1 MAKELKPHFDDVQAH
16 YDLSDDFFRL
26 FLDPTQ
32 TYSCAYFERDDMTLE
47 EAQIAKIDLALGKL
61 GLEPGMTLLD
71 VGCGWG
77 ATMRRAIEKYD
88 VNVVGLT
95 LSKNQAAHVQKSFD
109 QLDTA
114 RTRRVLL
121 EGWEQFDE
129 PVDRIVSIGAFEHF
143 GHDRYDDF
151 FTLAHNILP
160 SIVSIGAF
168 EHFGHDRYDD
178 FFTLA
183 HNILP
188 SDGVMLLHTITGLTF
203 QQATDRGMPLTFE
216 IARFIKFIVT
226 EIFPGGRLPSIEK
239 VADHSSKAGFT
250 LTRRQSLQ
258 PHYARTLD
266 LWAQA
271 LQAHRDEAI
280 EVQSEEVYERYMK
293 YLTGCADGFRVG
305 YIDVNQFTLEKS

>member
-1 MAKELKPHFDDVQAH
+1 MARKLTPHFADVQAH

-26 FLDPTQ
+26 FLDPSQ

-47 EAQIAKIDLALGKL
+47 EAQLAKIDLALGKL
-61 GLEPGMTLLD
+61 GLQPGMTLLD

-77 ATMRRAIEKYD
+77 ATMRRAVEKYD

-109 QLDTA
+109 EMDNPRSKQ
-114 RTRRVLL
+114 VLL
-121 EGWEQFDE
+121 AGWEQFDE

-151 FTLAHNILP
+151 FTMAHGVLP
-160 SIVSIGAF
+160 
-168 EHFGHDRYDD
+168 D
-178 FFTLA
+178 
-183 HNILP
+183 
-188 SDGVMLLHTITGLTF
+188 DGVMLLHTITGLTGP
-203 QQATDRGMPLTFE
+203 QIIERGIPLTFE
-216 IARFIKFIVT
+216 MARFIKFIVT

-239 VADHSSKAGFT
+239 VEDHSSKHGFR

-266 LWAQA
+266 LWAAA
-271 LQAHRDEAI
+271 LEAHKDEAI
-280 EVQSEEVYERYMK
+280 EIQSEEVYERYIK
-293 YLTGCADGFRVG
+293 YLTGCANAFRVG
-305 YIDVNQFTLEKS
+305 YIDVNQFTLEK